1 MLEIRSKTQ
10 DFGYHRGQKIMDTIN
25 SQRGAPSG
33 QERRRYPR
41 YHCQGS
47 AEIIAGLSGAHQW
60 GTFTDLSQGGCYV
73 ETPAPLAAGQEVQLK
88 LTVVGLT
95 FSVTGRVAVSH
106 PMFGMG
112 VIFTLVDPNS
122 TEVMLQA
129 LQRLAGSA
137 PEAPRLGPQPLGR
150 ISAPATAAA
159 RPMRL
164 SPQTAVSLL
173 GQIARHL
180 AQRGVLT
187 QQEFLALLEKNT
199 NS

>member
-1 MLEIRSKTQ
+1 
-10 DFGYHRGQKIMDTIN
+10 MDTIS
-25 SQRGAPSG
+25 SQRGAPRG

-73 ETPAPLAAGQEVQLK
+73 ETPAPLVPGQEVQLK

-112 VIFTLVDPNS
+112 VIFTLVDPDS
-122 TEVMLQA
+122 TEIMLQA
-129 LQRLAGSA
+129 LQHLADSVPESA
-137 PEAPRLGPQPLGR
+137 RLGPQPLGP
-150 ISAPATAAA
+150 SPVPAPSATAAP

-187 QQEFLALLEKNT
+187 QQDFLSLLEKNT